1 MMSKQQP
8 SPLSQKKLLR
18 PVTRKNLVTY
28 AIVVVFFV
36 LFQTL
41 TATGNLKFAYQSLLV
56 PICTNVIMAVS
67 LNLVVGVLGELS
79 LGHAGFMCIGA
90 YVGSFFSVVTD
101 IQCAHDAPCLEE
113 RCLFRIDGSC
123 GRCMKACP
131 VSALTGDGFRRDAC
145 LERCTENVPL
155 TGEQICGKC
164 LCAMPCSMRDPS
176 K

>member
-1 MMSKQQP
+1 M
-8 SPLSQKKLLR
+8 LI
-18 PVTRKNLVTY
+18 T
-28 AIVVVFFV
+28 
-36 LFQTL
+36 
-41 TATGNLKFAYQSLLV
+41 
-56 PICTNVIMAVS
+56 
-67 LNLVVGVLGELS
+67 E
-79 LGHAGFMCIGA
+79 AGCAGR
-90 YVGSFFSVVTD
+90 FFSVVTD